1 MTAAQWLTGR
11 EMCDEQKDVAGWVH
25 EGTHAK
31 LKGQF
36 NSKGGGKPLGAFE
49 GGSDRSKELPQRWAW
64 LLGGERIGG
73 SGTSCAHHGG
83 MCPPV
88 PVIGTGQTGEPDSH
102 LPFGILQ
109 LEGHSV

>member
-1 MTAAQWLTGR
+1 MMSQKTWQGGSMKELTPSWR
-11 EMCDEQKDVAGWVH
+11 VSLILRA
-25 EGTHAK
+25 
-31 LKGQF
+31 
-36 NSKGGGKPLGAFE
+36 GGKPLGAFE

-83 MCPPV
+83 MRPPV
-88 PVIGTGQTGEPDSH
+88 PVVGTGQTGEPDSH

-109 LEGHSV
+109 LIGHSV